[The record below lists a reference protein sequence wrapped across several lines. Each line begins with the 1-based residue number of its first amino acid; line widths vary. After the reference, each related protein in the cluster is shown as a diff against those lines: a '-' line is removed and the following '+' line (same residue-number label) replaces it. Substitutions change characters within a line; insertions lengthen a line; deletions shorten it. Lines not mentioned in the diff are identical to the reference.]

1 MDLDA
6 FVASAPR
13 RALLGAALALALAL
27 GAAPG
32 LPGAREAAA
41 ATPLAWVAPDSARVV
56 SWSDGRPQGAP
67 APAGTRAAPAAADP
81 TAPVALTAE
90 QLLLVP
96 VEPGDRLEV
105 RGDVAGIGL
114 GSGVGDAPDVITW
127 MPLPP
132 LQAGARDVAV
142 PAWSSAR
149 FLAVRA
155 AVPRGAE
162 RAPVAVRVAARE
174 SAPLAWYR
182 LDEDVA
188 AWLGG
193 RAPAPATAPSEAG
206 ALLRWVDA
214 ARAALSAPVGAGA
227 ASARGSAGAAS
238 ARGSAG
244 AASARGSAGAA
255 SARGSAGAPSAPG
268 SAGAPSKQGNA
279 GAPPAPAAARLEPAA
294 AAWLTARYLE
304 ESLLL
309 RPLVEPYFV
318 AREVEV
324 RGGREGPDLPAVE
337 RATPWRSLG
346 AGARLALRAPGA
358 DVLRIALR
366 PRAFGATRVV
376 VRAGGA
382 VVRELAWRTGPR
394 LADAA
399 RWREPRWIRVP
410 LPVDAR
416 EATVDVVEGE
426 IAVTASGYRQRAGV
440 AELVAPQR
448 DRAALLDRA
457 AQRERAGA
465 GDRAPAHAEAPR
477 LLAAADRA
485 AAAAE
490 PARTALAFAALPA
503 VSPPL
508 RALILAESVRWAP
521 SPGVAFARAAR
532 AYAAAQGGAGASAAP
547 LQRAALARL
556 AAAHADPGA
565 ATAPWAAPAGAAP
578 AGAAPAGAAPAG
590 AAPGGAAPAG
600 AAPAGATPAGPAPAG
615 AAPPRHVAG
624 GRAHPDDV
632 AAVSALGA
640 ALSPAIDGR
649 RPVGAPLAER
659 YALGHGDIESAAP
672 LARTAWAREAPWD
685 ALEIP
690 EGVTAWSSIAPPRDA
705 PPPAAGSAAPRDAA
719 GALCEVNAESGLRW
733 TLLDRPRAE
742 VAVEAPPGAHARVLL
757 RSASTEVVPESSVL
771 IDGTPAAVHGGAG
784 LTSVVAVAP
793 GARTFERR
801 AGAPPVLARIPRS
814 GRAPCASLR
823 EIMQWAWVD
832 GAVTFALP
840 DPERATVARVVLAP
854 AAVLGEAAGAPDAP
868 GGAARASRSP
878 GAPSAARVLRVSAGA
893 AVHEAWVSAGAT
905 GSIEIPVPAGA
916 RELRVETA
924 APALLRAAVRLHPA
938 PPSAPRVVT
947 PARPPSGAPVD
958 GTLDQIRSAT
968 RALRAAPAPARA
980 ALRAQRAA
988 ALDSLGFP
996 ALAALDSAA
1005 DDDPWDDGQLPG
1017 ASSAGA
1023 PPSTVFSLPPG
1034 SPPAVPLGLP
1044 ARVPPLPLPA
1054 DRAPLA
1060 SARAARIAGDP
1071 RRGVALLAG
1080 PAGDSAGADALL
1092 LGLLAERSGDARIAA
1107 DAFARIG
1114 LAHRS
1119 AAALARAANLATDV
1133 AASAA
1138 KPDRLLTLRALVLAE
1153 LAVQTA
1159 AREAAGGDQGA
1170 APAAPASS
1178 APAAP
1183 GSAASSGSGSAPA
1196 GAAPSGSAPA
1206 GSAPSGITPA
1216 RSAQPLQ
1223 LPPAALARLAPVTG
1237 WDVPPRADAT
1247 AGSATLE
1254 IRARADRDLPL
1265 RVRVRRA
1272 LVDAPEAALLIT
1284 DGARAEF
1291 RLDRAAPGALVLD
1304 GTCRAL
1310 DRDETP
1316 CAFSVALDG
1325 APVAC
1330 SAAAAP
1336 MTDRCVVQVPRG
1348 SHRVEVRPP
1357 ADQSVLGWIRAT
1369 AAGAAQP
1376 FSGRVLS
1383 TWHDIDP
1390 ARPLELAFAGP
1401 TVVRIRAHAAYEC
1414 AASPRARAALANGG
1428 DPTCH
1433 PEVASATPAGV
1444 LRFSVS
1450 PLDGA
1455 PGAAS
1460 PGAASPGAPGA
1471 PSPGAVE
1478 EGTIALDATEDR
1490 AARRLGVT
1498 REPFFWLGGEVEA
1511 RVAVLPEGP
1520 HVLRVA
1526 SPGGRALL
1534 RVELAVANGA
1544 PRPRV
1549 PPPAPPPPAPGSPAD
1564 ELLRPA
1570 PPVGEDPE
1578 AGPLSIGAYARLV
1591 DSELTEEDLRL
1602 PLRFV
1607 ELGVDVHRE
1616 LVERRA
1622 WFSAAG
1628 FGRLRDGPESFG
1640 AEARF
1645 DLSSSGWVPGAALS
1659 GRVVFQPGAGDAAV
1673 GGRASASAFWSIP
1686 LGGELTLSPWAG
1698 FTLLAV
1704 DESLRGVSGAD
1715 KDIFTPYADEH
1726 RTQASLGARLRHRPF
1741 VDALVTAGTSL
1752 RLSPVPSALDRIDAT
1767 LDLDLLPG
1775 RGLWPWIQLGWLAS
1789 YRPENETRDEAFLR
1803 DAFTAGLTFWSWLSR
1818 GHRVSLGAEG
1828 TFLFDIPS
1836 PAETSPRLSA
1846 LLFARYDYTA
1856 GRGLRD
1862 FPPQSTPFRD
1872 RQEEGSGV
1880 IERERPAVE
1889 PSWEDP

>member
-1 MDLDA
+1 M
-6 FVASAPR
+6 
-13 RALLGAALALALAL
+13 
-27 GAAPG
+27 
-32 LPGAREAAA
+32 
-41 ATPLAWVAPDSARVV
+41 
-56 SWSDGRPQGAP
+56 
-67 APAGTRAAPAAADP
+67 
-81 TAPVALTAE
+81 
-90 QLLLVP
+90 
-96 VEPGDRLEV
+96 
-105 RGDVAGIGL
+105 
-114 GSGVGDAPDVITW
+114 
-127 MPLPP
+127 
-132 LQAGARDVAV
+132 
-142 PAWSSAR
+142 
-149 FLAVRA
+149 
-155 AVPRGAE
+155 
-162 RAPVAVRVAARE
+162 
-174 SAPLAWYR
+174 
-182 LDEDVA
+182 
-188 AWLGG
+188 
-193 RAPAPATAPSEAG
+193 
-206 ALLRWVDA
+206 
-214 ARAALSAPVGAGA
+214 
-227 ASARGSAGAAS
+227 
-238 ARGSAG
+238 
-244 AASARGSAGAA
+244 
-255 SARGSAGAPSAPG
+255 
-268 SAGAPSKQGNA
+268 
-279 GAPPAPAAARLEPAA
+279 
-294 AAWLTARYLE
+294 
-304 ESLLL
+304 
-309 RPLVEPYFV
+309 
-318 AREVEV
+318 
-324 RGGREGPDLPAVE
+324 
-337 RATPWRSLG
+337 
-346 AGARLALRAPGA
+346 
-358 DVLRIALR
+358 
-366 PRAFGATRVV
+366 
-376 VRAGGA
+376 
-382 VVRELAWRTGPR
+382 
-394 LADAA
+394 
-399 RWREPRWIRVP
+399 
-410 LPVDAR
+410 
-416 EATVDVVEGE
+416 
-426 IAVTASGYRQRAGV
+426 
-440 AELVAPQR
+440 
-448 DRAALLDRA
+448 
-457 AQRERAGA
+457 
-465 GDRAPAHAEAPR
+465 
-477 LLAAADRA
+477 
-485 AAAAE
+485 
-490 PARTALAFAALPA
+490 
-503 VSPPL
+503 
-508 RALILAESVRWAP
+508 
-521 SPGVAFARAAR
+521 
-532 AYAAAQGGAGASAAP
+532 
-547 LQRAALARL
+547 
-556 AAAHADPGA
+556 
-565 ATAPWAAPAGAAP
+565 
-578 AGAAPAGAAPAG
+578 
-590 AAPGGAAPAG
+590 
-600 AAPAGATPAGPAPAG
+600 
-615 AAPPRHVAG
+615 
-624 GRAHPDDV
+624 
-632 AAVSALGA
+632 
-640 ALSPAIDGR
+640 
-649 RPVGAPLAER
+649 
-659 YALGHGDIESAAP
+659 
-672 LARTAWAREAPWD
+672 
-685 ALEIP
+685 
-690 EGVTAWSSIAPPRDA
+690 
-705 PPPAAGSAAPRDAA
+705 
-719 GALCEVNAESGLRW
+719 
-733 TLLDRPRAE
+733 
-742 VAVEAPPGAHARVLL
+742 
-757 RSASTEVVPESSVL
+757 
-771 IDGTPAAVHGGAG
+771 
-784 LTSVVAVAP
+784 
-793 GARTFERR
+793 
-801 AGAPPVLARIPRS
+801 
-814 GRAPCASLR
+814 
-823 EIMQWAWVD
+823 
-832 GAVTFALP
+832 
-840 DPERATVARVVLAP
+840 
-854 AAVLGEAAGAPDAP
+854 
-868 GGAARASRSP
+868 
-878 GAPSAARVLRVSAGA
+878 SAGA

-938 PPSAPRVVT
+938 PPAAPRVVT

-958 GTLDQIRSAT
+958 GTLDQIRGAT

-980 ALRAQRAA
+980 ALHAQRAA
-988 ALDSLGFP
+988 ALDALGFP

-1005 DDDPWDDGQLPG
+1005 DEDPWDAGQLPG

-1023 PPSTVFSLPPG
+1023 PRSTVFSLPPG

-1054 DRAPLA
+1054 DPAPLA
-1060 SARAARIAGDP
+1060 AARAARIAGDP

-1107 DAFARIG
+1107 DAFTRIG

-1133 AASAA
+1133 AASAE
-1138 KPDRLLTLRALVLAE
+1138 KPDRLLTLRALALAE
-1153 LAVQTA
+1153 LAVQAA

-1178 APAAP
+1178 PNPAPS
-1183 GSAASSGSGSAPA
+1183 SASPSGSSGSTPPGATLSGSTPAGAALSGSTPAGAALSGSTPA
-1196 GAAPSGSAPA
+1196 GAAP
-1206 GSAPSGITPA
+1206 
-1216 RSAQPLQ
+1216 PLQ

-1291 RLDRAAPGALVLD
+1291 RLDRAAPGAVVLD

-1310 DRDETP
+1310 DREETP

-1357 ADQSVLGWIRAT
+1357 ADQSVIGWIRAT

-1414 AASPRARAALANGG
+1414 AATPRARAALAKGD

-1455 PGAAS
+1455 
-1460 PGAASPGAPGA
+1460 
-1471 PSPGAVE
+1471 PGAVE

-1498 REPFFWLGGEVEA
+1498 REPFFWLGGEVET

-1549 PPPAPPPPAPGSPAD
+1549 PPPAPPPPAPVSPAD

-1570 PPVGEDPE
+1570 PPVGEDPD

-1602 PLRFV
+1602 PLRFL
-1607 ELGVDVHRE
+1607 ELGLDVHRE
-1616 LVERRA
+1616 LIERRA
-1622 WFSAAG
+1622 WIAAAG

-1659 GRVVFQPGAGDAAV
+1659 GRVVFQPGAGDAV

-1704 DESLRGVSGAD
+1704 DESLRGVAGAD
-1715 KDIFTPYADEH
+1715 KDIFTPYAAEH

-1752 RLSPVPSALDRIDAT
+1752 RLSPVPSTLDRVDAT

-1846 LLFARYDYTA
+1846 LLFARYDYTG

-1872 RQEEGSGV
+1872 RQEEGSGR
-1880 IERERPAVE
+1880 IERERPAAE

>member
-13 RALLGAALALALAL
+13 RALLGAALALAL

-67 APAGTRAAPAAADP
+67 APEGTRAAPAAADP
-81 TAPVALTAE
+81 TAPVALTAD

-193 RAPAPATAPSEAG
+193 RAPAPATAPGEAG

-214 ARAALSAPVGAGA
+214 ARAALSAP
-227 ASARGSAGAAS
+227 SSAGAAS
-238 ARGSAG
+238 ARGG
-244 AASARGSAGAA
+244 
-255 SARGSAGAPSAPG
+255 AGAPSAPV
-268 SAGAPSKQGNA
+268 SAGAASKQGNA
-279 GAPPAPAAARLEPAA
+279 GAPPAPSAPRLEPAA

-346 AGARLALRAPGA
+346 AGARLSLRAPGA

-410 LPVDAR
+410 LPVDSR

-457 AQRERAGA
+457 AQRDRDGAGA

-477 LLAAADRA
+477 LLAAVDRA

-508 RALILAESVRWAP
+508 RALLLAESVRWAP
-521 SPGVAFARAAR
+521 SPGAAFARAAR
-532 AYAAAQGGAGASAAP
+532 AYAAAQGGAGANAEP

-565 ATAPWAAPAGAAP
+565 ATAPWAAP
-578 AGAAPAGAAPAG
+578 
-590 AAPGGAAPAG
+590 GGAT
-600 AAPAGATPAGPAPAG
+600 PAGATPAGAASAG
-615 AAPPRHVAG
+615 AAPPRDVAG
-624 GRAHPDDV
+624 ARAHPDDV

-705 PPPAAGSAAPRDAA
+705 PPPAAGGAAPRDAA

-793 GARTFERR
+793 GPRTFERR
-801 AGAPPVLARIPRS
+801 ADAPPVLARIPRS

-854 AAVLGEAAGAPDAP
+854 AAVLGEAAGAPEAP

-1060 SARAARIAGDP
+1060 NARAARIAGDP

-1080 PAGDSAGADALL
+1080 PAADSAGADALL
-1092 LGLLAERSGDARIAA
+1092 LGLLAERSGEARIAA
-1107 DAFARIG
+1107 DAFTRIG

-1170 APAAPASS
+1170 AP
-1178 APAAP
+1178 
-1183 GSAASSGSGSAPA
+1183 SGSAPA
-1196 GAAPSGSAPA
+1196 GAAPSGSTPPGAAPA
-1206 GSAPSGITPA
+1206 GSTPS
-1216 RSAQPLQ
+1216 RSAPPLQ

-1291 RLDRAAPGALVLD
+1291 RLDRAAPGAIVLD

-1310 DRDETP
+1310 DREETP

-1414 AASPRARAALANGG
+1414 AASPRARAALANGD

-1455 PGAAS
+1455 TGAAS
-1460 PGAASPGAPGA
+1460 PGAGAGAANPGAGAASPGA
-1471 PSPGAVE
+1471 PGAVE
-1478 EGTIALDATEDR
+1478 EGTIALDAAEDR

-1570 PPVGEDPE
+1570 PPVGEDPD

-1602 PLRFV
+1602 PLRFL

-1752 RLSPVPSALDRIDAT
+1752 RLSPVPSTLDRIDAT
-1767 LDLDLLPG
+1767 LDLDLIPG

-1872 RQEEGSGV
+1872 RQEEGSGI

>member
-6 FVASAPR
+6 FVASAAR
-13 RALLGAALALALAL
+13 RALLGAALTLAL

-81 TAPVALTAE
+81 TAPVALTAG

-114 GSGVGDAPDVITW
+114 GSGVGESPDVITW

-132 LQAGARDVAV
+132 LEAGARDVAV

-162 RAPVAVRVAARE
+162 RASVAVRVAARE

-193 RAPAPATAPSEAG
+193 RAPAPATAPGEAG

-214 ARAALSAPVGAGA
+214 ARAALSAP
-227 ASARGSAGAAS
+227 GSG
-238 ARGSAG
+238 
-244 AASARGSAGAA
+244 GAA

-268 SAGAPSKQGNA
+268 SGGAASKQGNA
-279 GAPPAPAAARLEPAA
+279 GASPAPAAARLEPAA

-318 AREVEV
+318 ARDVDV

-337 RATPWRSLG
+337 RASPWRSLG

-410 LPVDAR
+410 LPVDSR

-457 AQRERAGA
+457 AQRDRAGAGA

-477 LLAAADRA
+477 LLAAADR

-532 AYAAAQGGAGASAAP
+532 AYAAAQGGAGSSAAP

-565 ATAPWAAPAGAAP
+565 ATAPWAAPG
-578 AGAAPAGAAPAG
+578 GAAPAG
-590 AAPGGAAPAG
+590 AAPGGAAP
-600 AAPAGATPAGPAPAG
+600 
-615 AAPPRHVAG
+615 PRDVAG

-719 GALCEVNAESGLRW
+719 DALCEVNAESGLRW

-742 VAVEAPPGAHARVLL
+742 FAVEAPPGSHARVLL
-757 RSASTEVVPESSVL
+757 RSASAEVVPESSVL

-814 GRAPCASLR
+814 GRAACASLR

-854 AAVLGEAAGAPDAP
+854 AAVLGEAAAAPQAP

-878 GAPSAARVLRVSAGA
+878 GAPSAGAPSAARVLRVSAGA

-924 APALLRAAVRLHPA
+924 APALLRAAVRLHPP

-1005 DDDPWDDGQLPG
+1005 DDDPWDAGQLPG

-1080 PAGDSAGADALL
+1080 PAADSAGADALL

-1107 DAFARIG
+1107 DAFTRVG
-1114 LAHRS
+1114 LAQRS

-1138 KPDRLLTLRALVLAE
+1138 KPDRLLTLRALALAE

-1183 GSAASSGSGSAPA
+1183 GSVSSSGSGSTPA
-1196 GAAPSGSAPA
+1196 GSAPA
-1206 GSAPSGITPA
+1206 GSTPA
-1216 RSAQPLQ
+1216 GSAPAGSTPAGSAPAGSTPAGSALPLQ

-1291 RLDRAAPGALVLD
+1291 RLDRAAPGAIVLD

-1325 APVAC
+1325 VPVAC

-1376 FSGRVLS
+1376 FAGRVLS

-1414 AASPRARAALANGG
+1414 AASPRARAALANGD

-1455 PGAAS
+1455 PGAHGAGAGAANPGAASPGAASPGAAS

-1471 PSPGAVE
+1471 VE
-1478 EGTIALDATEDR
+1478 EGTIALDTTEDR

-1534 RVELAVANGA
+1534 RVELAVATGA

-1570 PPVGEDPE
+1570 PPVGEDPD

-1602 PLRFV
+1602 PLRFL

-1616 LVERRA
+1616 LIERRA

-1752 RLSPVPSALDRIDAT
+1752 RLSPVPSTLDRIDAT

-1872 RQEEGSGV
+1872 RQEEGSGI

>member
-6 FVASAPR
+6 LAASAAR
-13 RALLGAALALALAL
+13 RALLGAALALAL

-32 LPGAREAAA
+32 APGAREAAA
-41 ATPLAWVAPDSARVV
+41 AEPLAWVPPDSARVV
-56 SWSDGRPQGAP
+56 SWSNGPQQAAP
-67 APAGTRAAPAAADP
+67 APEGTPAAPIAADP
-81 TAPVALTAE
+81 TGPIALTAG

-105 RGDVAGIGL
+105 RGEVAGIGL
-114 GSGVGDAPDVITW
+114 GSGIGDTPDAITW

-132 LQAGARDVAV
+132 LRQGARDVAV

-149 FLAVRA
+149 FVAVRA
-155 AVPRGAE
+155 AVSRGAE
-162 RAPVAVRVAARE
+162 SAPVAVRVAARE

-193 RAPAPATAPSEAG
+193 RAPAPATAPGEAA

-214 ARAALSAPVGAGA
+214 ARAALSAPGASGA
-227 ASARGSAGAAS
+227 KAAPR
-238 ARGSAG
+238 A
-244 AASARGSAGAA
+244 
-255 SARGSAGAPSAPG
+255 AGAPAAPG
-268 SAGAPSKQGNA
+268 ASGAPA
-279 GAPPAPAAARLEPAA
+279 APAPAPLAPDA

-309 RPLVEPYFV
+309 RPLIEPYFV
-318 AREVEV
+318 AREVEL
-324 RGGREGPDLPAVE
+324 RGGREGPDLPALE

-346 AGARLALRAPGA
+346 AGGRLGLHAPGA

-366 PRAFGATRVV
+366 PRAYGATRVV

-382 VVRELAWRTGPR
+382 VVRELAWRTGAR

-416 EATVDVVEGE
+416 AATVEVVEGE
-426 IAVTASGYRQRAGV
+426 IAVAASGYRQCAGV
-440 AELVAPQR
+440 AELLAPQR

-457 AQRERAGA
+457 AQRGPA

-477 LLAAADRA
+477 LLAAADRTA
-485 AAAAE
+485 APGAAKA
-490 PARTALAFAALPA
+490 AVDLATRPA
-503 VSPPL
+503 VPPPL
-508 RALILAESVRWAP
+508 RALLLAEAVRWAP
-521 SPGVAFARAAR
+521 SPGAAFARAAQ
-532 AYAAAQGGAGASAAP
+532 AYAAAQAVPAATAVP
-547 LQRAALARL
+547 LQRAVLVRL
-556 AAAHADPGA
+556 AAARADAG
-565 ATAPWAAPAGAAP
+565 AGAAP
-578 AGAAPAGAAPAG
+578 WSPAGGAPVPAGDARAPAGDARAPAG
-590 AAPGGAAPAG
+590 G
-600 AAPAGATPAGPAPAG
+600 
-615 AAPPRHVAG
+615 APPRDRAAG
-624 GRAHPDDV
+624 AHPDDV
-632 AAVSALGA
+632 AAVSALSA
-640 ALSPAIDGR
+640 ALPPPLDGR

-672 LARTAWAREAPWD
+672 LARTTWAREAPWD
-685 ALEIP
+685 ALDIP
-690 EGVTAWSSIAPPRDA
+690 EGVIAWSSIAPPRDA
-705 PPPAAGSAAPRDAA
+705 PPPGGAGASQSAAAD
-719 GALCEVNAESGLRW
+719 ALCDVNAESGLRW
-733 TLLDRPRAE
+733 TLLDTPRARLE
-742 VAVEAPPGAHARVLL
+742 VEAPPDAHARVLL
-757 RSASTEVVPESSVL
+757 RSAASEVVPESSVL

-793 GARTFERR
+793 GVRVFERP

-854 AAVLGEAAGAPDAP
+854 AAVMGEAAGSSGAQGA
-868 GGAARASRSP
+868 AARAP
-878 GAPSAARVLRVSAGA
+878 QAAAAPPAAAPPAGAGDARVLRVSVGA
-893 AVHEAWVSAGAT
+893 AVHEAWVRAGAT
-905 GSIEIPVPAGA
+905 GAIEIPVPAGA
-916 RELRVETA
+916 GELRVETA

-938 PPSAPRVVT
+938 APAEPRVVT

-958 GTLDQIRSAT
+958 GTLEQIRLAT
-968 RALRAAPAPARA
+968 RALRNAPAASRARA
-980 ALRAQRAA
+980 TLRAERAA
-988 ALDSLGFP
+988 SLEALGFP
-996 ALAALDSAA
+996 ALAALDRAIEV
-1005 DDDPWDDGQLPG
+1005 DPGDAGQLPG
-1017 ASSAGA
+1017 APAAGA

-1044 ARVPPLPLPA
+1044 ARVPPLPLP
-1054 DRAPLA
+1054 DDPAPLA
-1060 SARAARIAGDP
+1060 TARAARIAGDP

-1080 PAGDSAGADALL
+1080 PAGGSSGADALL
-1092 LGLLAERSGDARIAA
+1092 LGLLAERAGEARIAA
-1107 DAFARIG
+1107 DAFTRIG

-1119 AAALARAANLATDV
+1119 SAALARAANLATDV
-1133 AASAA
+1133 AAAA
-1138 KPDRLLTLRALVLAE
+1138 PAPDRRLTLRALALAE
-1153 LAVQTA
+1153 LALQAA
-1159 AREAAGGDQGA
+1159 AREASAGQDASALGNAAPAPSGNAAPAPSGNA
-1170 APAAPASS
+1170 APAASGSTAPAPSASAAPRPAAAPPAGPAS
-1178 APAAP
+1178 
-1183 GSAASSGSGSAPA
+1183 
-1196 GAAPSGSAPA
+1196 AAPSP
-1206 GSAPSGITPA
+1206 
-1216 RSAQPLQ
+1216 PLQ
-1223 LPPAALARLAPVTG
+1223 LPPAALARLSPVTG
-1237 WDVPPRADAT
+1237 WNVPPRADAT
-1247 AGSATLE
+1247 AGTATLE
-1254 IRARADRDLPL
+1254 IRARAERDLPL

-1272 LVDAPEAALLIT
+1272 LVDAPEASLLIT

-1291 RLDRAAPGALVLD
+1291 RLDRAAPGAIVLD
-1304 GTCRAL
+1304 GACRSL
-1310 DRDETP
+1310 DREETP
-1316 CAFSVALDG
+1316 CAFSIALDG

-1330 SAAAAP
+1330 SAASAP
-1336 MTDRCVVQVPRG
+1336 MADRCVVEVPRG
-1348 SHRVEVRPP
+1348 SHRIEARPP
-1357 ADQSVLGWIRAT
+1357 ADRSVLGWIRAT

-1383 TWHDIDP
+1383 TWNDIDP
-1390 ARPLELAFAGP
+1390 DRPLELAFVGP
-1401 TVVRIRAHAAYEC
+1401 TVVRIRARAAYEC
-1414 AASPRARAALANGG
+1414 VASPRARAAPAD
-1428 DPTCH
+1428 DPACH
-1433 PEVASATPAGV
+1433 PEVAAATPAGQ
-1444 LRFSVS
+1444 LRFSVA

-1455 PGAAS
+1455 AAPGAAGS
-1460 PGAASPGAPGA
+1460 GAAGAAAGVPPGAAGGAP
-1471 PSPGAVE
+1471 PGVLE
-1478 EGTIALDATEDR
+1478 EGTLALDPSEDR
-1490 AARRLGVT
+1490 EARRLGVT
-1498 REPFFWLGGEVEA
+1498 REPFFWLGGEVES
-1511 RVAVLPEGP
+1511 RVAVLAEGP

-1534 RVELAVANGA
+1534 RVELAVAHGA

-1549 PPPAPPPPAPGSPAD
+1549 PPPAPPPPSPLAPT
-1564 ELLRPA
+1564 EERLRPA
-1570 PPVGEDPE
+1570 PPVGEDPD
-1578 AGPLSIGAYARLV
+1578 AGPFSVGGYARLV
-1591 DSELTEEDLRL
+1591 DAELTEEDLRL
-1602 PLRFV
+1602 PLRFL

-1616 LVERRA
+1616 LIERRA
-1622 WFSAAG
+1622 WVAAAG

-1645 DLSSSGWVPGAALS
+1645 DLGSRGWIPGAALS
-1659 GRVVFQPGAGDAAV
+1659 GRVVFQPGASDAV

-1686 LGGELTLSPWAG
+1686 LGELTLSPWAG
-1698 FTLLAV
+1698 FTYLAV
-1704 DESLRGVSGAD
+1704 DESLRGFPGAD
-1715 KDIFTPYADEH
+1715 KDIFTPYAAEH

-1741 VDALVTAGTSL
+1741 VDALVSAGTSL
-1752 RLSPVPSALDRIDAT
+1752 RLSPVPSTLDRIDAT

-1775 RGLWPWIQLGWLAS
+1775 RGLFPWIQLGWLAS

-1846 LLFARYDYTA
+1846 VLFARYDYTA

-1872 RQEEGSGV
+1872 RQEEGSGL

>member
-1 MDLDA
+1 MDVDA
-6 FVASAPR
+6 FAASAAR
-13 RALLGAALALALAL
+13 RALLGAALALAL
-27 GAAPG
+27 GVTPG
-32 LPGAREAAA
+32 LPGAREASAA
-41 ATPLAWVAPDSARVV
+41 EPLAWVAPDSARVIA
-56 SWSDGRPQGAP
+56 WRHGAQQGAP
-67 APAGTRAAPAAADP
+67 APGGTPSASAAPLAADP
-81 TAPVALTAE
+81 TRPVALTAE

-132 LQAGARDVAV
+132 LKAGARDVAV

-149 FLAVRA
+149 FVAVRA

-162 RAPVAVRVAARE
+162 SSPVAVRVAARE

-193 RAPAPATAPSEAG
+193 RAPAPATAPAEAG

-214 ARAALSAPVGAGA
+214 ARAALSAQGAAGA
-227 ASARGSAGAAS
+227 APGPGAAGPPSRQGSAS
-238 ARGSAG
+238 
-244 AASARGSAGAA
+244 
-255 SARGSAGAPSAPG
+255 
-268 SAGAPSKQGNA
+268 
-279 GAPPAPAAARLEPAA
+279 APPAPPAARLEPAA

-309 RPLVEPYFV
+309 RPLVEPYFTQR
-318 AREVEV
+318 AVEL

-337 RATPWRSLG
+337 RATPWRSVA
-346 AGARLALRAPGA
+346 AGARLGLRAPGA

-366 PRAFGATRVV
+366 PRAYGATRVV

-382 VVRELAWRTGPR
+382 VVREIAWRTGPR

-399 RWREPRWIRVP
+399 RWREARWIRVP

-426 IAVTASGYRQRAGV
+426 LAVAAGGYRQRAGV

-448 DRAALLDRA
+448 DRAALLDSA
-457 AQRERAGA
+457 AQREPA
-465 GDRAPAHAEAPR
+465 GDRAHGAPAHADAPR

-485 AAAAE
+485 AAPAA
-490 PARTALAFAALPA
+490 AKAALDLAARPA
-503 VSPPL
+503 VPPPL
-508 RALILAESVRWAP
+508 RALVLAESVRWAP
-521 SPGVAFARAAR
+521 SPGVAFARAAQ
-532 AYAAAQGGAGASAAP
+532 AYAAAQGGPAASAAP
-547 LQRAALARL
+547 LQRAALTRL

-565 ATAPWAAPAGAAP
+565 AAAPWSAPASAP
-578 AGAAPAGAAPAG
+578 PREP
-590 AAPGGAAPAG
+590 
-600 AAPAGATPAGPAPAG
+600 
-615 AAPPRHVAG
+615 AAPPRGPAG

-640 ALSPAIDGR
+640 ALSPPVDGR

-659 YALGHGDIESAAP
+659 YALGHGDVESAAP
-672 LARTAWAREAPWD
+672 LARIAWAREAPWD
-685 ALEIP
+685 ALDIP
-690 EGVTAWSSIAPPRDA
+690 DGVTGWSSVSPPRDE
-705 PPPAAGSAAPRDAA
+705 PPAPAGSAAQRGAA
-719 GALCEVNAESGLRW
+719 GALCDMDAASGLRW
-733 TLLDRPRAE
+733 TLLDAPRAE
-742 VAVEAPPGAHARVLL
+742 LTVEAPPGAHARVLL
-757 RSASTEVVPESSVL
+757 RSASSEVVPESSVL
-771 IDGTPAAVHGGAG
+771 IDGAPAAVHGGAG

-793 GARTFERR
+793 GPRTFERA
-801 AGAPPVLARIPRS
+801 AGAPPVLARVPRS

-854 AAVLGEAAGAPDAP
+854 PAVLGEAARAPEAS
-868 GGAARASRSP
+868 GGAASAPRPS
-878 GAPSAARVLRVSAGA
+878 GAPPAARVLRVRAGA
-893 AVHEAWVSAGAT
+893 AVHEAWVTAGAT

-916 RELRVETA
+916 GELRVETS

-938 PPSAPRVVT
+938 APAAPRVVT

-958 GTLDQIRSAT
+958 GTLDRIRGAT
-968 RALRAAPAPARA
+968 RALRAAPAPDRA

-988 ALDSLGFP
+988 ALEALGFP
-996 ALAALDSAA
+996 ALASLDRAA
-1005 DDDPWDDGQLPG
+1005 EDDADGAGQLPG
-1017 ASSAGA
+1017 ASGAGA

-1034 SPPAVPLGLP
+1034 SPPVVPLGLS
-1044 ARVPPLPLPA
+1044 ARVPPLPLPE
-1054 DRAPLA
+1054 DRAPLS
-1060 SARAARIAGDP
+1060 SARAARVAGDP
-1071 RRGVALLAG
+1071 RGGVALLAG

-1092 LGLLAERSGDARIAA
+1092 LGLLAERAGDVRIAA
-1107 DAFARIG
+1107 DAFTRIG

-1133 AASAA
+1133 AAAA
-1138 KPDRLLTLRALVLAE
+1138 ATPDRLLTLRALALAE

-1159 AREAAGGDQGA
+1159 DREAAGGGQGA
-1170 APAAPASS
+1170 APASPAPAS
-1178 APAAP
+1178 
-1183 GSAASSGSGSAPA
+1183 
-1196 GAAPSGSAPA
+1196 PSGSAPA
-1206 GSAPSGITPA
+1206 GPA
-1216 RSAQPLQ
+1216 SPVQ

-1272 LVDAPEAALLIT
+1272 LVDAPEPALLIT

-1291 RLDRAAPGALVLD
+1291 RLDRAAPGAIVLD
-1304 GTCRAL
+1304 GVCRSL

-1325 APVAC
+1325 ALVAC

-1336 MTDRCVVQVPRG
+1336 MADRCVVQVPRG
-1348 SHRVEVRPP
+1348 KHRVEVRPP

-1369 AAGAAQP
+1369 AAGSAQP

-1390 ARPLELAFAGP
+1390 ARPLELAFVGP
-1401 TVVRIRAHAAYEC
+1401 TVVRIRARAAYEC
-1414 AASPRARAALANGG
+1414 AAPASGDDAA
-1428 DPTCH
+1428 CR
-1433 PEVASATPAGV
+1433 PEITAATPAGL
-1444 LRFSVS
+1444 LRYAVS

-1455 PGAAS
+1455 PAA
-1460 PGAASPGAPGA
+1460 GAPA
-1471 PSPGAVE
+1471 AVD
-1478 EGTIALDATEDR
+1478 EGTLALDTAEDP

-1526 SPGGRALL
+1526 SPAGRALL
-1534 RVELAVANGA
+1534 RVELAVATGA

-1549 PPPAPPPPAPGSPAD
+1549 PPPAPPPPAPLAPAD
-1564 ELLRPA
+1564 EPRRPA
-1570 PPVGEDPE
+1570 PPVGEDPD
-1578 AGPLSIGAYARLV
+1578 AGPLSVGAYARLV

-1602 PLRFV
+1602 PLRFL

-1616 LVERRA
+1616 LIERRA
-1622 WFSAAG
+1622 WISAAG

-1645 DLSSSGWVPGAALS
+1645 DLSSRGWVPGAALS
-1659 GRVVFQPGAGDAAV
+1659 GRVVFQPGASDAV

-1686 LGGELTLSPWAG
+1686 LGELTLSPWAG
-1698 FTLLAV
+1698 FTYLAV
-1704 DESLRGVSGAD
+1704 DESLRGLSGAD

-1752 RLSPVPSALDRIDAT
+1752 RLSPVPSTLDRVDAT

-1803 DAFTAGLTFWSWLSR
+1803 NAFTAGLTFWSWLSR

-1836 PAETSPRLSA
+1836 PSQTSPRLSA
-1846 LLFARYDYTA
+1846 LLFARYDFTA

-1862 FPPQSTPFRD
+1862 FPPHATPFRD
-1872 RQEEGSGV
+1872 RQEEGSGM

>member
-6 FVASAPR
+6 FVASAAR
-13 RALLGAALALALAL
+13 RALLGAALALAL

-56 SWSDGRPQGAP
+56 SWSDGRPQGAA
-67 APAGTRAAPAAADP
+67 APTGTRAAPAAADP

-132 LQAGARDVAV
+132 LKAGARDVAV

-193 RAPAPATAPSEAG
+193 RAPAPATAPGEAG

-214 ARAALSAPVGAGA
+214 ARAALSAPA
-227 ASARGSAGAAS
+227 SAGAA
-238 ARGSAG
+238 
-244 AASARGSAGAA
+244 
-255 SARGSAGAPSAPG
+255 SAPG
-268 SAGAPSKQGNA
+268 SAGAASKQGNP
-279 GAPPAPAAARLEPAA
+279 GATPAPAAARLEPAA

-324 RGGREGPDLPAVE
+324 RGGRERSDLPAVE

-410 LPVDAR
+410 LPVDSRA
-416 EATVDVVEGE
+416 ATVDVVEGE
-426 IAVTASGYRQRAGV
+426 IAVAASGYRQRAGV

-457 AQRERAGA
+457 AQRDRAGAGA

-477 LLAAADRA
+477 LLAAADR

-521 SPGVAFARAAR
+521 SPGVAFTRAAR

-565 ATAPWAAPAGAAP
+565 ATAPWAVPAGAAP
-578 AGAAPAGAAPAG
+578 AGAAPAGAAP
-590 AAPGGAAPAG
+590 
-600 AAPAGATPAGPAPAG
+600 
-615 AAPPRHVAG
+615 PRDVAG

-690 EGVTAWSSIAPPRDA
+690 EGVIAWSSIAPPRDA

-742 VAVEAPPGAHARVLL
+742 IAVEAPPGAHARVLL

-854 AAVLGEAAGAPDAP
+854 AAVLGEAAGAPEAP
-868 GGAARASRSP
+868 GGAASASRSP
-878 GAPSAARVLRVSAGA
+878 GAPSAARVLRVSAGG

-947 PARPPSGAPVD
+947 PARPPPGAPVD

-1005 DDDPWDDGQLPG
+1005 DDDPWDAGQLPG

-1054 DRAPLA
+1054 DSAPLA
-1060 SARAARIAGDP
+1060 SAREARIAGDP
-1071 RRGVALLAG
+1071 RSGVALLAG
-1080 PAGDSAGADALL
+1080 PAADSAGADALL

-1107 DAFARIG
+1107 DAFTRIG

-1133 AASAA
+1133 AASAE
-1138 KPDRLLTLRALVLAE
+1138 KPDRLLTLRALALAE

-1183 GSAASSGSGSAPA
+1183 GTAISSGSGST
-1196 GAAPSGSAPA
+1196 PA
-1206 GSAPSGITPA
+1206 GSAPSGSTPTAPSGSTPTGSAPSGSTPA
-1216 RSAQPLQ
+1216 RSAPPLQ

-1237 WDVPPRADAT
+1237 WNVPPRADAT

-1310 DRDETP
+1310 DREETP

-1414 AASPRARAALANGG
+1414 AASPRARAALVNGD

-1460 PGAASPGAPGA
+1460 PGAGAASSGAGAASPGA
-1471 PSPGAVE
+1471 PGAVE

-1534 RVELAVANGA
+1534 RVELAVASGA

-1549 PPPAPPPPAPGSPAD
+1549 PPPAPPPPAPVSPAD

-1570 PPVGEDPE
+1570 PPVGEDPDV
-1578 AGPLSIGAYARLV
+1578 GPLSIGAYARLV

-1602 PLRFV
+1602 PLRFL

-1616 LVERRA
+1616 LIERRA
-1622 WFSAAG
+1622 WISAAG

-1686 LGGELTLSPWAG
+1686 LGGELTLSPWAS

-1752 RLSPVPSALDRIDAT
+1752 RLSPVPSTLDRIDAT
-1767 LDLDLLPG
+1767 LDLDLIPG

-1789 YRPENETRDEAFLR
+1789 YRPVNETRDEAFLR

-1846 LLFARYDYTA
+1846 LLFARYDFTA

-1862 FPPQSTPFRD
+1862 FPPQATPFRD

>member
-6 FVASAPR
+6 FVASAAR
-13 RALLGAALALALAL
+13 RALLGAALALAL

-56 SWSDGRPQGAP
+56 SWSDGRPQGAS

-81 TAPVALTAE
+81 TAPVALTAD

-132 LQAGARDVAV
+132 LEAGARDVAV

-162 RAPVAVRVAARE
+162 RAPVAVRVAVRE

-193 RAPAPATAPSEAG
+193 RAPAPATAPGEAG

-214 ARAALSAPVGAGA
+214 ARAALSAPV
-227 ASARGSAGAAS
+227 SAGAA
-238 ARGSAG
+238 
-244 AASARGSAGAA
+244 
-255 SARGSAGAPSAPG
+255 
-268 SAGAPSKQGNA
+268 SKQGNA
-279 GAPPAPAAARLEPAA
+279 GAPPAPSAARLEPAA

-457 AQRERAGA
+457 AQRDAASAG
-465 GDRAPAHAEAPR
+465 GRAPAHAEAPR
-477 LLAAADRA
+477 LLAAADR

-508 RALILAESVRWAP
+508 RALLLAESVRWAP

-578 AGAAPAGAAPAG
+578 AGAAPAGAAP
-590 AAPGGAAPAG
+590 
-600 AAPAGATPAGPAPAG
+600 
-615 AAPPRHVAG
+615 PRDVDG

-832 GAVTFALP
+832 GAVSFALP

-854 AAVLGEAAGAPDAP
+854 AAVLGEAAGAPEAP

-878 GAPSAARVLRVSAGA
+878 GAPPAARVLRVSAGA
-893 AVHEAWVSAGAT
+893 AVHEVWVSAGAT

-988 ALDSLGFP
+988 ALDFLGFP

-1005 DDDPWDDGQLPG
+1005 DEDAWDAGQLPG

-1060 SARAARIAGDP
+1060 NAREARIAGDP

-1107 DAFARIG
+1107 DAFTRIG

-1183 GSAASSGSGSAPA
+1183 GSASSSGSGSAPA

-1206 GSAPSGITPA
+1206 GPAPSGSAPA
-1216 RSAQPLQ
+1216 RSAPPLQ

-1291 RLDRAAPGALVLD
+1291 RLDRAAPGAVVLD

-1310 DRDETP
+1310 DREETP

-1414 AASPRARAALANGG
+1414 AASPRARAALANGD
-1428 DPTCH
+1428 DPTCR

-1455 PGAAS
+1455 PGAPGAGAGAAT
-1460 PGAASPGAPGA
+1460 PGAGAASPGA
-1471 PSPGAVE
+1471 PGAVE

-1534 RVELAVANGA
+1534 RVELAVATGA

-1549 PPPAPPPPAPGSPAD
+1549 PPPAPPPPAPVSPAD

-1570 PPVGEDPE
+1570 PPVGEDPD

-1602 PLRFV
+1602 PLRFL

-1616 LVERRA
+1616 LIERRA
-1622 WFSAAG
+1622 WISAAG
-1628 FGRLRDGPESFG
+1628 FGRLRAGPESFG

-1752 RLSPVPSALDRIDAT
+1752 RLSPVPSTLDRIDAT

-1789 YRPENETRDEAFLR
+1789 YRPVNETRDEAFLR
-1803 DAFTAGLTFWSWLSR
+1803 DAFTAGLTFWSWFSR

-1836 PAETSPRLSA
+1836 PAQTSPRLSA